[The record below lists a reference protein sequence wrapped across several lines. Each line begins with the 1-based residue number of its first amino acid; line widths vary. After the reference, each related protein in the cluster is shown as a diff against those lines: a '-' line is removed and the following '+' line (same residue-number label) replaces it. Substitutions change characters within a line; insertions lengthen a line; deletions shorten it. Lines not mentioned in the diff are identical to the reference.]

1 MNADSLFTVKPLL
14 SVYVLDCKSSS
25 PMSRGDNSVEY
36 MYRFQDQT
44 MGIKIKA
51 IWM

>member
-1 MNADSLFTVKPLL
+1 MNADS
-14 SVYVLDCKSSS
+14 SSC
-25 PMSRGDNSVEY
+25 MSRGDNSVEY